1 MDKITN
7 TKVSASDIEKY
18 NKGINNFN
26 KIDKSKYI
34 NKVYKSYKEVTPD
47 DQVWLDVLS
56 QIAGERGLAIKTLT
70 NYLLD
75 KGHSYKVLSGVAL
88 ANELLEGLSD
98 EECQSITTLLSDGWS
113 QGIGSLLSC
122 AKKL

>member
-7 TKVSASDIEKY
+7 TKVTASDIDKY
-18 NKGINNFN
+18 NKSMNNFN
-26 KIDKSKYI
+26 KIDKSKYVT
-34 NKVYKSYKEVTPD
+34 KAYKSYKEATPD
-47 DQVWLDVLS
+47 DQIWLDVLS
-56 QIAGERGLAIKTLT
+56 QIAGERGMAIKALT

-88 ANELLEGLSD
+88 ANELLEDLND
-98 EECQSITTLLSDGWS
+98 EECQSVTTLLSDGWS

-122 AKKL
+122 AKNL